1 MASYHVDNES
11 ADAIKRLSMAC
22 NCAYDYDM
30 ATMAAS
36 LFCTLD
42 QQLTELARQRLPMK
56 LFGKPHS
63 FPGKRM
69 LKCKVSHRRNSV
81 G

>member
-11 ADAIKRLSMAC
+11 ADAIERLSMAC

-36 LFCTLD
+36 LFRTLN
-42 QQLTELARQRLPMK
+42 QQLTKLARQRLPMK
-56 LFGKPHS
+56 LFGKTQSLPW
-63 FPGKRM
+63 KRM
-69 LKCKVSHRRNSV
+69 LKGKVFAL